1 VRLNSEKTLFFLE
14 IAVGRM
20 WVIDLKKLKNREGNR
35 KEQRFEAGK
44 GQRLAV
50 SETLDK
56 SVIRVVMMV
65 MRFLSLNALVNL
77 FTMD

>member
-1 VRLNSEKTLFFLE
+1 
-14 IAVGRM
+14 M
-20 WVIDLKKLKNREGNR
+20 WVIDLKKLKNWERNR